1 MFYKKNEVKGAIGWR
16 AEMKINKKDTFAI
29 WGVKGKT
36 KEIVIHPSKC
46 KDIKWTD
53 YKKSDNGDE

>member
-1 MFYKKNEVKGAIGWR
+1 
-16 AEMKINKKDTFAI
+16 MKINKKDTFAI